1 MYLLDLRI
9 YKEIENSVCLKM
21 QRNDVAYVV
30 NSTPK
35 YYYLLDPHFHLMTLY
50 AKDLKWPLYI
60 GTEIPEDHNI
70 LLCKKKFGVNVLSLS
85 MADSGFWE
93 SRVATV
99 EALPSHIKYILPMQ
113 EDFLLERP
121 GVDYKALDELL
132 TKMDTTPDILS
143 ARLMPCP
150 GPKVVEPLFGKWSTL
165 TDLDTYLFTF
175 QATLWRRDAYVVYLK
190 LIIQEA
196 KRIYPELRQDSKEW
210 SKMAVNVNLAENA
223 DGRRIFRELFI
234 KGLHLAWIRTSP
246 RPNAVYECPW
256 PYRPT
261 AVVKGV
267 LMDWAKELMKREG
280 CVEVP

>member
-1 MYLLDLRI
+1 
-9 YKEIENSVCLKM
+9 M

-35 YYYLLDPHFHLMTLY
+35 YYYLLEGHFQLMNLY
-50 AKDLKWPLYI
+50 GNDLQWPRYL
-60 GTEIPEDHNI
+60 GTEVESHEMVQT
-70 LLCKKKFGVNVLSLS
+70 CKHLYGVNVVPLSK
-85 MADSGFWE
+85 ADAGFWE
-93 SRVATV
+93 SRVATI
-99 EALPSHIKYILPMQ
+99 EALPSDIKYVLPMQ

-121 GVDYKALDELL
+121 GIDSKALEELL
-132 TKMDTTPDILS
+132 KFMDSTPDIFS

-150 GPKVVEPLFGKWSTL
+150 GPKVIEPVFGKWTTL
-165 TDLDTYLFTF
+165 TENDEYLFTF
-175 QATLWRRDAYVVYLK
+175 QATLWRRDAYIVYLK

-196 KRIYPELRQDSKEW
+196 KRLYPSLRQDSKEW
-210 SKMAVNVNLAENA
+210 SQMAVNMNIAESA
-223 DGRRIFRELFI
+223 IGRRIFLELFP

-267 LMDWAKELMKREG
+267 LQGWAKELLKREG
-280 CVEVP
+280 ITICVEVP